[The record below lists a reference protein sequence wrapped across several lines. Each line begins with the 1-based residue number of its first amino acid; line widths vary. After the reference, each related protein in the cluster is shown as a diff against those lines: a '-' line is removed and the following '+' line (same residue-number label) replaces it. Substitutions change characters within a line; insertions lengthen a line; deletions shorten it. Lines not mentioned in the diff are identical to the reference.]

1 MRTPTF
7 SLFLVIYYNYMIHF
21 KDRRLV
27 TFGANAKK
35 IRESKGISQN
45 DIAQETSLTKSDV
58 DAIEMGRKNFAFTT
72 LLELA
77 RGLGESPA
85 NMLDIEFEI

>member
-1 MRTPTF
+1 
-7 SLFLVIYYNYMIHF
+7 MIHF

-27 TFGANAKK
+27 AFGANAKK

-45 DIAQETSLTKSDV
+45 DIAQGTSLTKSDV
-58 DAIEMGRKNFAFTT
+58 EAIEMGRKNFAFTT

-85 NMLDIEFEI
+85 NMLDIELEI